1 MARKIVIANQKGGVG
16 KTTTAINLA
25 AGFSLRQEKTLLV
38 DLDPQAHATLGLGV
52 DSQTSPSIYELLID
66 RTRVREVVRQVQFKG
81 LDLIPSSISVVGCEV
96 ELVNLEGRETR
107 LKEALQLIDWD
118 YSFIILDCPPSLG
131 ILTLN
136 GLVAA
141 DSVLIPVQCEFY
153 SLEGLS
159 KLLNT
164 IRLVQSGLNPRLEI
178 EGLLIT
184 MFDSRLNL
192 AKQVAED
199 VRSFFKGR
207 VLKTVIP
214 RNVRLAEAPSFG
226 RPIFTYDPSSA
237 GAKAYELLVQEILD
251 RG

>member
-1 MARKIVIANQKGGVG
+1 MAHKIVIANQKGGVG

-25 AGFSLRQEKTLLV
+25 AALAIRQQNTLLV
-38 DLDPQAHATLGLGV
+38 DLDPQAHATLGLGI
-52 DSQTSPSIYELLID
+52 DSQPSPSIYDLFID
-66 RTRVREVVRQVQFKG
+66 RSRAREVVRQTQFKG
-81 LDLIPSSISVVGCEV
+81 LDLIPSSISLVGCEV
-96 ELVNLEGRETR
+96 EFANLDNRETR

-118 YSFIILDCPPSLG
+118 YSFVILDCPPSLG

-141 DSVLIPVQCEFY
+141 DSALIPVQCEFY

-159 KLLNT
+159 KLLDT
-164 IRLVQSGLNPRLEI
+164 IRLVRSGLNPRLEI
-178 EGLLIT
+178 EGVLIT

-192 AKQVAED
+192 ARQVTED

-207 VLKTVIP
+207 VLRTVIP

-226 RPIFTYDPSSA
+226 CPIFSYDPSST
-237 GAKAYELLVQEILD
+237 GAKAYELLAQEILNH
-251 RG
+251 G